1 MTFWTAEVRLGKFGR
16 PSGHCLCTR
25 PIHFRQEHE
34 QRPFSDLARGDREFH
49 GAPGRDFEQCKQAM
63 PEYVRS
69 GNVNVA
75 CYEVAN
81 LIEQEKRMQEAES

>member
-1 MTFWTAEVRLGKFGR
+1 MLCDSSCTHGGTLLVRLHW
-16 PSGHCLCTR
+16 S
-25 PIHFRQEHE
+25 QN
-34 QRPFSDLARGDREFH
+34 LAVATD
-49 GAPGRDFEQCKQAM
+49 QCKQAM